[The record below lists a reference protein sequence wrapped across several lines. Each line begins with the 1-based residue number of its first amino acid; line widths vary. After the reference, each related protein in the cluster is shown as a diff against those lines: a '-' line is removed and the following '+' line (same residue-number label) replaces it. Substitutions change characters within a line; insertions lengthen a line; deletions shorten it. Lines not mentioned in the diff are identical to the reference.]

1 MNQKLNSRFD
11 KKTTEISD
19 VFNKIEGELSR
30 LYESSM
36 ISLSGKSKEET
47 RKPDTVFQ
55 QKEYKGNW
63 AKLLRMQ

>member
-11 KKTTEISD
+11 KKTTEISE
-19 VFNKIEGELSR
+19 VFNKIEEELSK

-36 ISLSGKSKEET
+36 ISISGKAKDET
-47 RKPDTVFQ
+47 RKPDTVFR
-55 QKEYKGNW
+55 QKEFEGNW